1 MKIHL
6 DIPKGWKHD
15 FIISRCGKFIT
26 LKLMI
31 PNISEKAGHKAKR
44 ITINAMFDC
53 FQFHDRNIQQRHIH
67 FLDEMNKQYYSRIEI
82 YPK

>member
-6 DIPKGWKHD
+6 DIPKEWTHD
-15 FIISRCGKFIT
+15 FDISKCGKFIT
-26 LKLMI
+26 LKLKI
-31 PNISEKAGHKAKR
+31 PNISVKEVHRAKR

-53 FQFHDRNIQQRHIH
+53 FQFQELKLRQTLINL
-67 FLDEMNKQYYSRIEI
+67 LDEMNKHYYSRIEI